1 MQTMATATPTAMR
14 IGTSNGLRAVGA
26 SAGSDASVGVGVPGE
41 VEEEVEE
48 EAITTWGIGTLLFL
62 QDAKG
67 RRSAYV
73 EDGVYQC

>member
-1 MQTMATATPTAMR
+1 MDGWKAAAGG
-14 IGTSNGLRAVGA
+14 GT
-26 SAGSDASVGVGVPGE
+26 